1 MMLPKILSSLAL
13 LLSVSAA
20 SAGMAP
26 LSSLPSTGKVPE
38 SEAAEAA
45 QKFVGE
51 IRAKLPIRQAAYE
64 ITDLSFNKR
73 SKDILL
79 KVNVVKSTASQQ
91 EKEEAKKVFTD
102 SVMVAWAVGIFKQ
115 SFCTVD
121 DPLASSWRGLVNSG
135 VTVRYHLYADSNYL
149 IDGDISKGMTC
160 YTK

>member
-26 LSSLPSTGKVPE
+26 LSSLPRTGKVPE

-121 DPLASSWRGLVNSG
+121 DTLASSWRGLVNFG

>member
-73 SKDILL
+73 SEDILL
-79 KVNVVKSTASQQ
+79 KVNVVKFNRLSAGKRRS
-91 EKEEAKKVFTD
+91 KESLYRLCDGRLGGRYLQAKFLH
-102 SVMVAWAVGIFKQ
+102 G
-115 SFCTVD
+115 
-121 DPLASSWRGLVNSG
+121 R
-135 VTVRYHLYADSNYL
+135 
-149 IDGDISKGMTC
+149 
-160 YTK
+160 